1 MPPGDV
7 HSPFALA
14 ELCFFSDFLVTVLD
28 ATVSNSYFLFYSY
41 NFIYYVFLAGLGLH
55 CCVGFSLVV
64 ASRVHSLVAVL
75 GCSGLLIVVA
85 SLFGEHGL

>member
-1 MPPGDV
+1 M

-64 ASRVHSLVAVL
+64 ASRVHSLVSVL
-75 GCSGLLIVVA
+75 RCSGLLIVVA